1 MDIKPT
7 GKRWNLLHVV
17 AHNFSFTGLLK
28 KMICRQCRG
37 KNFRK
42 ANLCQKCSVKR
53 EMVIRKCILFAYI
66 LLYII
71 ICLFLARSLLKENN
85 SAIFTVNTCINSM
98 CIKTDLEL
106 LDTNLTQNML
116 TPHPNPQLSY
126 WKYM

>member
-1 MDIKPT
+1 MSTKYKKTDIKPT

-28 KMICRQCRG
+28 KMICRQCQG

-53 EMVIRKCILFAYI
+53 EMVIGKCIL
-66 LLYII
+66 
-71 ICLFLARSLLKENN
+71 ICLLLLARSLLKENN
-85 SAIFTVNTCINSM
+85 PPIFTVNTCINSM

>member
-1 MDIKPT
+1 
-7 GKRWNLLHVV
+7 
-17 AHNFSFTGLLK
+17 
-28 KMICRQCRG
+28 MICKQCQG

-53 EMVIRKCILFAYI
+53 EMVIGKCIL
-66 LLYII
+66 
-71 ICLFLARSLLKENN
+71 ICLLLLARSLLKENN
-85 SAIFTVNTCINSM
+85 PPIFTVNTCITSM